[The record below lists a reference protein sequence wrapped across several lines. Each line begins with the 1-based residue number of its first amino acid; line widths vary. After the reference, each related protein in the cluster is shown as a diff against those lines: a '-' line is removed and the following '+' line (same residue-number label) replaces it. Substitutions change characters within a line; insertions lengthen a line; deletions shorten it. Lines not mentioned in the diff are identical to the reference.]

1 MEIIRLGAERWSD
14 WMGVETK
21 MSGLGS
27 LQPGQEEV
35 GEVEEVGEGGLM
47 EDISTASLLSALHQ
61 CSANRCTVE
70 SILTAATASCFIAT
84 SPILQKLFTVHPNK
98 VPS

>member
-1 MEIIRLGAERWSD
+1 METVEIIRLGAERWSD

-35 GEVEEVGEGGLM
+35 EEVGEGGMM

-61 CSANRCTVE
+61 CSANHCTVE

-84 SPILQKLFTVHPNK
+84 SPILQKLFTVHPSK
-98 VPS
+98 DPS

>member
-1 MEIIRLGAERWSD
+1 
-14 WMGVETK
+14 MGVETK

-35 GEVEEVGEGGLM
+35 GEVEEVEEVREGGLM

-61 CSANRCTVE
+61 CSANHCTVE

-84 SPILQKLFTVHPNK
+84 SPILPKLFTVHPSL

>member
-1 MEIIRLGAERWSD
+1 
-14 WMGVETK
+14 MGVETK

-35 GEVEEVGEGGLM
+35 GEVEEVEEVREGGLM

-61 CSANRCTVE
+61 CSANHCTVE

-84 SPILQKLFTVHPNK
+84 SPILQKLFTVHPSK
-98 VPS
+98 DPS